1 MRFRLV
7 FSIVGM
13 MIIVAGMTMLL
24 PAVVDLIYHNKQ
36 SASLFAVTAAVVV
49 GVGCVVR
56 LLAGWEKASLRP
68 REMYFTTVLIWVSF
82 ALCGALPYYFSG
94 LCLTFTNAFFE
105 SISGLTTTGATVLT
119 GLDTLPA
126 GILFWRS
133 LTQWLGGVGILVFAI
148 LVLPMLRIGGM
159 QLFNIEAPGETGR
172 ESPTVFQNMRGI
184 IVYFVGI
191 TVLCAGCLWGAGM
204 SKFDAVN
211 HAMTT
216 VATGGFSTHDLSIAY
231 FQSPLIEWIIMAFM
245 TVGGLPLVLGLYIVH
260 RRWDLIRANEQ
271 IGLFFKL
278 LLTGSVLIAFLRLAQ
293 QSFGGDVETIFRT
306 SLFAVIATV
315 TSTGFVADNF
325 SLWGAFAVT
334 FFLFLMGTGA
344 CTGSTSGGVK
354 MFRYSVLFKTI
365 HVKLRSHIQPYG
377 VFVPRY
383 GNRSVTED
391 VSAGVLVFLG
401 LYILSMVVGTLA
413 LSLCNLDF
421 MTSLSGTLSA
431 LSNVGPGLGPLIG
444 PEKTFVLVPDA
455 GKWILTFLMLL
466 GRLEFVALLILFF
479 PFVWKKNA

>member
-1 MRFRLV
+1 MRFGLI

-13 MIIVAGMTMLL
+13 MIIVAGMTMML
-24 PAVVDLIYHNKQ
+24 PATVDLIYHNER
-36 SASLFAVTAAVVV
+36 SASDFAVAAAMTVC
-49 GVGCVVR
+49 VGCLVR
-56 LLAGWEKASLRP
+56 LMSGWEKVPLRP
-68 REMYFTTVLIWVSF
+68 REMYLTTVLIWVAF

-94 LCLTFTNAFFE
+94 SCFTFTNAFFE

-119 GLDTLPA
+119 GLDKLSR

-148 LVLPMLRIGGM
+148 LVLPTLRIGGM

-191 TVLCAGCLWGAGM
+191 TVLCALCLWQAGM
-204 SKFDAVN
+204 SKFDAIN

-231 FQSPLIEWIIMAFM
+231 FHSPVIEWIVMVFM
-245 TVGGLPLVLGLYIVH
+245 TVGGLPLVLGLYVAH

-271 IGLFFKL
+271 IGLFLKVL
-278 LLTGSVLIAFLRLAQ
+278 LAGAVLLTVLRLAH
-293 QSFGGDVETIFRT
+293 QSFAGDVGSIFRT

-315 TSTGFVADNF
+315 TSTGFVAENF
-325 SLWGAFAVT
+325 TLWGAFAVT

-354 MFRYSVLFKTI
+354 MFRYSILFKTI
-365 HVKLRSHIQPYG
+365 RTKLRSHIQPYG

-383 GNRSVTED
+383 GNRPVTED
-391 VSAGVLVFLG
+391 VSTGVLVFLG
-401 LYILSMVVGTLA
+401 LYILSLVAGTLA

-431 LSNVGPGLGPLIG
+431 LSNIGPGLGPLIG
-444 PEKTFVLVPDA
+444 PDKNFMLVPEA
-455 GKWILTFLMLL
+455 GKWILAFLMLL